1 MEKDS
6 AGSAAGNGKQAGEN
20 GRIEKRQIGSAASE
34 SAESERIGALAL
46 QGNENGAAR
55 RHLSASLTGVR
66 KAAVLLVAV
75 GEELAKEILR
85 ALPEADVQR
94 LTEELADLRG
104 ITPELSQEVLEE
116 FWELLE
122 TQNYMTHG
130 GLDYASR
137 LLNDAFG
144 KERAEDLLML
154 VRRSQEAAQGNLAKL
169 QRTDPQQL
177 GKLLDSEHPQTIALV
192 LAHLDPKRAS
202 MVLDNLSED
211 HKVLSIQR
219 LAEMRQFSPEMA
231 QKVAHILHRRLESV
245 GDTAR
250 KSYSGFRA
258 VADLLNRLNAEESKK
273 ILETIENGQ
282 PELAL
287 NIRNLMFTFEDLI
300 TVPPATIREIVS
312 GVDKRQLALA
322 LRGGNDELRAQIFK
336 SMSSRAVEMLKEDME
351 VLGPVRSREVAQAQ
365 QEILNLARKLEAE
378 GKVVLKLETGD
389 EMLA

>member
-1 MEKDS
+1 MS
-6 AGSAAGNGKQAGEN
+6 G
-20 GRIEKRQIGSAASE
+20 
-34 SAESERIGALAL
+34 L
-46 QGNENGAAR
+46 
-55 RHLSASLTGVR
+55 R

-75 GEELAKEILR
+75 GEEPAKEILR

-94 LTEELADLRG
+94 ITEELADLRG
-104 ITPELSQEVLEE
+104 ITSELSAEIIEE

-122 TQNYMTHG
+122 TQNFVVQG

-137 LLNDAFG
+137 LLIDTFG
-144 KERAEDLLML
+144 KERADDLLTQ

-169 QRTDPQQL
+169 QRTDPAQL
-177 GKLLDSEHPQTIALV
+177 GKLLDAEHPQTIALV
-192 LAHLDPKRAS
+192 LAHLDPRRAS

-211 HKVLSIQR
+211 HKVVSIQR

-231 QKVAHILHRRLESV
+231 QKVAHILHRRLENV

-250 KSYSGFRA
+250 KSYSGFKA

-273 ILETIENGQ
+273 ILETIEDGQ

-287 NIRNLMFTFEDLI
+287 SIRNLMFTFEDLV

-312 GVDKRQLALA
+312 GVDKRQLAMA
-322 LRGGNDELRAQIFK
+322 LRGANDELRAQIFK

-365 QEILNLARKLEAE
+365 QEILNLARRLETE
-378 GKVVLKLETGD
+378 GKVVLKLESGD

>member
-1 MEKDS
+1 MAE
-6 AGSAAGNGKQAGEN
+6 GQNNEQRRRQAAQ
-20 GRIEKRQIGSAASE
+20 
-34 SAESERIGALAL
+34 
-46 QGNENGAAR
+46 
-55 RHLSASLTGVR
+55 LTGLR
-66 KAAVLLVAV
+66 KAAILLVAV
-75 GEELAKEILR
+75 GEELAREILR

-104 ITPELSQEVLEE
+104 VSPELSAEVIEE

-122 TQNYMTHG
+122 TQGFVLHG

-137 LLNDAFG
+137 LLVETFG
-144 KERAEDLLML
+144 KQRADDLLML

-192 LAHLDPKRAS
+192 LAHLDPRRAS
-202 MVLDNLSED
+202 LVLESLSEE
-211 HKVLSIQR
+211 HKVVSIQR

-250 KSYSGFRA
+250 KSYSGFKA

-273 ILETIENGQ
+273 ILENIEDGQ

-287 NIRNLMFTFEDLI
+287 GIRNLMFTFEDLV
-300 TVPPATIREIVS
+300 TVPPGTIREIVS

-322 LRGGNDELRAQIFK
+322 LRGAKDELRAQIFK

-365 QEILNLARKLEAE
+365 QEILNLARRLETE

>member
-1 MEKDS
+1 MAE
-6 AGSAAGNGKQAGEN
+6 AGS
-20 GRIEKRQIGSAASE
+20 E
-34 SAESERIGALAL
+34 SGV
-46 QGNENGAAR
+46 AR
-55 RHLSASLTGVR
+55 RHHSANLSGAR

-75 GEELAKEILR
+75 GEHLAKEILR
-85 ALPEADVQR
+85 VLPEPDVER

-104 ITPELSQEVLEE
+104 ITPELSNEVLEE
-116 FWELLE
+116 FWQLLE
-122 TQNYMTHG
+122 TQNFMVHG

-137 LLNDAFG
+137 LLMDTFG
-144 KERAEDLLML
+144 KERADDLLML

-211 HKVLSIQR
+211 HKVVSIQR

-250 KSYSGFRA
+250 KSYSGFKA

-273 ILETIENGQ
+273 ILESIEEGHA
-282 PELAL
+282 ELAL
-287 NIRNLMFTFEDLI
+287 SIRNLMFTFEDLV
-300 TVPPATIREIVS
+300 TVPAATIREIVS

-322 LRGGNDELRAQIFK
+322 LRGAHEELRAQIFK
-336 SMSSRAVEMLKEDME
+336 AMSSRAVEMLKEDME

-365 QEILNLARKLEAE
+365 QEILNLARRLEAE

>member
-1 MEKDS
+1 L
-6 AGSAAGNGKQAGEN
+6 
-20 GRIEKRQIGSAASE
+20 SE
-34 SAESERIGALAL
+34 
-46 QGNENGAAR
+46 QGNQNAAAR
-55 RHLSASLTGVR
+55 RQLTANMNGVR

-75 GEELAKEILR
+75 GEESAKEILR

-104 ITPELSQEVLEE
+104 ITPEMSAGILEE

-122 TQNYMTHG
+122 TQNFMMHG

-137 LLNDAFG
+137 LLQETFG
-144 KERAEDLLML
+144 KERADDLLTL

-192 LAHLDPKRAS
+192 LAHLDPRRAS
-202 MVLDNLSED
+202 LVLDNLSED
-211 HKVLSIQR
+211 HKVISIQR

-231 QKVAHILHRRLESV
+231 QKVAHILHRRLENV

-250 KSYSGFRA
+250 KSYSGFKA

-273 ILETIENGQ
+273 ILETIEDGQ

-287 NIRNLMFTFEDLI
+287 SIRNLMFTFEDLV

-322 LRGGNDELRAQIFK
+322 LRGAKDELRAQIFK

-365 QEILNLARKLEAE
+365 QEILNLARRLEAE
-378 GKVVLKLETGD
+378 GKVILKLETGD

>member
-1 MEKDS
+1 MAEQAADNAPGRKRR
-6 AGSAAGNGKQAGEN
+6 AGGY
-20 GRIEKRQIGSAASE
+20 
-34 SAESERIGALAL
+34 
-46 QGNENGAAR
+46 
-55 RHLSASLTGVR
+55 TGIR
-66 KAAVLLVAV
+66 KAAILLVAV

-85 ALPEADVQR
+85 ALPDNDVQR

-104 ITPELSQEVLEE
+104 ITPEISGDILEE

-122 TQNYMTHG
+122 TQNFMVHG
-130 GLDYASR
+130 GIDYASR
-137 LLNDAFG
+137 LLVDTFG
-144 KERAEDLLML
+144 AERAEDLLAL

-177 GKLLDSEHPQTIALV
+177 GKLLDAEHPQTIALV
-192 LAHLDPKRAS
+192 LAHLDPRKAS

-211 HKVLSIQR
+211 HKVVSIQR

-231 QKVAHILHRRLESV
+231 QKVAHILHRRLENV
-245 GDTAR
+245 GDTQR
-250 KSYSGFRA
+250 KSYSGFKA
-258 VADLLNRLNAEESKK
+258 VADLLNRLNAEQSKK
-273 ILETIENGQ
+273 ILENIEEHQ

-287 NIRNLMFTFEDLI
+287 GIRNLMFTFEDLV

-322 LRGGNDELRAQIFK
+322 LRGANEELRAQVFK
-336 SMSSRAVEMLKEDME
+336 AMSSRAVEMLKEDME

-365 QEILNLARKLEAE
+365 QEILNLARRLEAE
-378 GKVVLKLETGD
+378 GKIVLKLETGD

>member
-1 MEKDS
+1 LAE
-6 AGSAAGNGKQAGEN
+6 GSEN
-20 GRIEKRQIGSAASE
+20 GTGRRRE
-34 SAESERIGALAL
+34 SSS
-46 QGNENGAAR
+46 
-55 RHLSASLTGVR
+55 LSGLR

-75 GEELAKEILR
+75 GEELAGEILR
-85 ALPEADVQR
+85 ALPEQDVQR
-94 LTEELADLRG
+94 ITEELADLRG
-104 ITPELSQEVLEE
+104 ISPQMSADVMEE

-122 TQNYMTHG
+122 TQGFVMQG

-137 LLNDAFG
+137 LLIETFG
-144 KERAEDLLML
+144 KARADDLLML

-202 MVLDNLSED
+202 MVLDSLSGD
-211 HKVLSIQR
+211 HKVVSIQR

-231 QKVAHILHRRLESV
+231 QKVAHILHRRLESM

-250 KSYSGFRA
+250 KSYSGFKA
-258 VADLLNRLNAEESKK
+258 VADLLNRLNADESKK
-273 ILETIENGQ
+273 ILETIEEGQ

-287 NIRNLMFTFEDLI
+287 SIRNLMFTFEDLV

-322 LRGGNDELRAQIFK
+322 LRGANDDLRAQIFK

-365 QEILNLARKLEAE
+365 QEILSLARRLEAE

-389 EMLA
+389 EMMA

>member
-1 MEKDS
+1 LAE
-6 AGSAAGNGKQAGEN
+6 GH
-20 GRIEKRQIGSAASE
+20 E
-34 SAESERIGALAL
+34 S
-46 QGNENGAAR
+46 GAAR
-55 RHLSASLTGVR
+55 RRQSASLSGLR

-75 GEELAKEILR
+75 GEELAREILR
-85 ALPEADVQR
+85 ALPETDVQR
-94 LTEELADLRG
+94 ITEELADLRG
-104 ITPELSQEVLEE
+104 ISPELSAEVLEE

-122 TQNYMTHG
+122 TQGFVMHG

-137 LLNDAFG
+137 LLVETFG
-144 KERAEDLLML
+144 KDRADELLTQ
-154 VRRSQEAAQGNLAKL
+154 VRHSQEAAQGNLAKL

-192 LAHLDPKRAS
+192 LAHLDPRRAS
-202 MVLDNLSED
+202 LVLDNLSED
-211 HKVLSIQR
+211 HKVVSIQR

-231 QKVAHILHRRLESV
+231 QKVAHILHRRLESM

-250 KSYSGFRA
+250 KSYSGFKA

-273 ILETIENGQ
+273 ILETIEDDQ

-287 NIRNLMFTFEDLI
+287 SIRNLMFTFEDLV

-322 LRGGNDELRAQIFK
+322 LRGANDELRAQIFK

-365 QEILNLARKLEAE
+365 QEILNLARRLEAE

>member
-1 MEKDS
+1 MAED
-6 AGSAAGNGKQAGEN
+6 ANQ
-20 GRIEKRQIGSAASE
+20 RRQ
-34 SAESERIGALAL
+34 
-46 QGNENGAAR
+46 
-55 RHLSASLTGVR
+55 LTANMTGLR

-75 GEELAKEILR
+75 GEESAKEILR
-85 ALPEADVQR
+85 ALPEVDVQR
-94 LTEELADLRG
+94 LTEELAELRG
-104 ITPELSQEVLEE
+104 ITPEMSAVILEE

-122 TQNYMTHG
+122 TQNFMMHG

-137 LLNDAFG
+137 LLQETFG
-144 KERAEDLLML
+144 KERADDLLAL

-192 LAHLDPKRAS
+192 LAHLDPRRAS

-231 QKVAHILHRRLESV
+231 QKVAHILHRRLENV

-250 KSYSGFRA
+250 KSYSGFKA

-273 ILETIENGQ
+273 ILETIEDGQ

-287 NIRNLMFTFEDLI
+287 AIRNLMFTFEDLV

-322 LRGGNDELRAQIFK
+322 LRGAKDELRAQIFK

-365 QEILNLARKLEAE
+365 QEILNLARRLEAE

>member
-1 MEKDS
+1 MAEQDYES
-6 AGSAAGNGKQAGEN
+6 GGS
-20 GRIEKRQIGSAASE
+20 
-34 SAESERIGALAL
+34 
-46 QGNENGAAR
+46 R
-55 RHLSASLTGVR
+55 RMSTANMSGVR
-66 KAAVLLVAV
+66 KAAILLVAV
-75 GEELAKEILR
+75 GEELAKEVLR
-85 ALPEADVQR
+85 ALPEADVQL
-94 LTEELADLRG
+94 LTEELAELRG
-104 ITPELSQEVLEE
+104 ITPEISAGILEE
-116 FWELLE
+116 FWGLLD
-122 TQNYMTHG
+122 TQNFMTHG

-137 LLNDAFG
+137 LLKGTFG
-144 KERAEDLLML
+144 AARADDLLML
-154 VRRSQEAAQGNLAKL
+154 VRRSQEEAHGNLAKL

-202 MVLDNLSED
+202 LVLDNLSED

-231 QKVAHILHRRLESV
+231 QKVAHILHRRLENV

-250 KSYSGFRA
+250 KSYSGFKA

-273 ILETIENGQ
+273 ILETIEEAQ

-287 NIRNLMFTFEDLI
+287 SIRNLMFTFEDLV
-300 TVPPATIREIVS
+300 TVPPSTIREIVS

-322 LRGGNDELRAQIFK
+322 LRGAKDDLRAQIFK
-336 SMSSRAVEMLKEDME
+336 SMSSRAVEMLKEDMD

-365 QEILNLARKLEAE
+365 QEILNLARRLEAE

>member
-1 MEKDS
+1 LAE
-6 AGSAAGNGKQAGEN
+6 EN
-20 GRIEKRQIGSAASE
+20 QNA
-34 SAESERIGALAL
+34 
-46 QGNENGAAR
+46 AAR
-55 RHLSASLTGVR
+55 RQSSANMSGVR

-75 GEELAKEILR
+75 GEELSKEILR
-85 ALPEADVQR
+85 ALPEADVQM

-104 ITPELSQEVLEE
+104 ITPEMSAGILEE
-116 FWELLE
+116 FWGLLD
-122 TQNYMTHG
+122 TQNFMTHG

-137 LLNDAFG
+137 LLKDAFG
-144 KERAEDLLML
+144 KERADDLLSL
-154 VRRSQEAAQGNLAKL
+154 VRRSQEEAHGNLAKL

-231 QKVAHILHRRLESV
+231 QKVAHILHRRLENV
-245 GDTAR
+245 GDTGR
-250 KSYSGFRA
+250 KSYSGFKA

-273 ILETIENGQ
+273 ILETIEDGQ

-287 NIRNLMFTFEDLI
+287 SIRNLMFTFEDLI
-300 TVPPATIREIVS
+300 TVPPGTIREIVS

-322 LRGGNDELRAQIFK
+322 LRGANEELRAQIFK

-365 QEILNLARKLEAE
+365 QEILNLARRLEAE

>member
-1 MEKDS
+1 L
-6 AGSAAGNGKQAGEN
+6 
-20 GRIEKRQIGSAASE
+20 
-34 SAESERIGALAL
+34 AE
-46 QGNENGAAR
+46 QDNENGTAR
-55 RHLSASLTGVR
+55 HRQTANMSGVR

-85 ALPEADVQR
+85 ALPEADVQT
-94 LTEELADLRG
+94 LTEELAELRG
-104 ITPELSQEVLEE
+104 ITPEISAEIMEE

-122 TQNYMTHG
+122 TQNFMVHG

-137 LLNDAFG
+137 LLIDTFG
-144 KERAEDLLML
+144 KERADDLLML
-154 VRRSQEAAQGNLAKL
+154 VRRSQEEAQGNLAKL

-177 GKLLDSEHPQTIALV
+177 GKLLDAEHPQTIALV
-192 LAHLDPKRAS
+192 LAHLDPRRAS

-211 HKVLSIQR
+211 HKVVSIQR

-231 QKVAHILHRRLESV
+231 QKVAHILHRRLESM

-250 KSYSGFRA
+250 KSYSGFKA
-258 VADLLNRLNAEESKK
+258 VADLLNRLNAEESKR
-273 ILETIENGQ
+273 ILETIEGGQ

-287 NIRNLMFTFEDLI
+287 SIRNLMFTFEDLV

-322 LRGGNDELRAQIFK
+322 LRGANDELRAQIFK

-351 VLGPVRSREVAQAQ
+351 VLGPVRSREVFQAQ
-365 QEILNLARKLEAE
+365 QEILNLARRLETE
-378 GKVVLKLETGD
+378 GKVILKLETGD

>member
-1 MEKDS
+1 MAEQGKD
-6 AGSAAGNGKQAGEN
+6 
-20 GRIEKRQIGSAASE
+20 
-34 SAESERIGALAL
+34 
-46 QGNENGAAR
+46 NGAGR
-55 RHLSASLTGVR
+55 RQTANLSGLR

-85 ALPEADVQR
+85 ALPEVDVQR

-104 ITPELSQEVLEE
+104 ITPEMSAEVLEE

-122 TQNYMTHG
+122 TQGFVMHG

-137 LLNDAFG
+137 LLMETFG
-144 KERAEDLLML
+144 KERADDLLLL

-192 LAHLDPKRAS
+192 LAHLDPRRAS
-202 MVLDNLSED
+202 LVLDNLSEE
-211 HKVLSIQR
+211 HKVVSIQR

-250 KSYSGFRA
+250 KSYSGFKA
-258 VADLLNRLNAEESKK
+258 VADLLNRVNAEEAKK
-273 ILETIENGQ
+273 ILEAIEDGQ

-287 NIRNLMFTFEDLI
+287 GIRNLMFTFEDLV

-312 GVDKRQLALA
+312 GVDKRQLAMA
-322 LRGGNDELRAQIFK
+322 LRGANEEMRAQIFK

-365 QEILNLARKLEAE
+365 QEILNLARRLEAE

>member
-1 MEKDS
+1 MDEQNQN
-6 AGSAAGNGKQAGEN
+6 A
-20 GRIEKRQIGSAASE
+20 I
-34 SAESERIGALAL
+34 
-46 QGNENGAAR
+46 AR
-55 RHLSASLTGVR
+55 RQLTANMTGLR

-75 GEELAKEILR
+75 GEDLAKEVLR
-85 ALPEADVQR
+85 ALPEADVQQ
-94 LTEELADLRG
+94 LTEELAELRG
-104 ITPELSQEVLEE
+104 ITPEMSASILEE
-116 FWELLE
+116 FWGLLD
-122 TQNYMTHG
+122 TQNFMTHG

-137 LLNDAFG
+137 LLKVTFG
-144 KERAEDLLML
+144 EARADDMLTLM
-154 VRRSQEAAQGNLAKL
+154 RRSQEAAHGNLAKL

-231 QKVAHILHRRLESV
+231 QKVAHILHRRLENV

-250 KSYSGFRA
+250 KSYSGFKA
-258 VADLLNRLNAEESKK
+258 VADLLNRLNAEESKN
-273 ILETIENGQ
+273 ILETIEEGQ

-287 NIRNLMFTFEDLI
+287 SIRNLMFTFEDLV
-300 TVPPATIREIVS
+300 TVPPTTIREIVS

-322 LRGGNDELRAQIFK
+322 LRGAKEELRAQIFK

-365 QEILNLARKLEAE
+365 QEILNLARRLEAE